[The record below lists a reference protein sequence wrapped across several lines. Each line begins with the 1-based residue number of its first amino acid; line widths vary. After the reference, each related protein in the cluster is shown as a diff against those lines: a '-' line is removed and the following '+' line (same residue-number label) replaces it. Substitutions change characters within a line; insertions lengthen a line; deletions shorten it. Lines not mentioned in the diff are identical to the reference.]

1 VSTKTTTKTKQS
13 GEQKTTFDPAG
24 LRGYQQLQNPLVSSI
39 LQYLDDTARQ
49 TQEQLRIG
57 QGERAIGTAFG
68 SQFQNLASN
77 ALALGMPSAVAP
89 GYFQSQIARLG
100 RSRAGA
106 SAQNVIQNKFF
117 TDRSRQDMIRTGM
130 QFRPLQTGG
139 TFQSQGTTTQ
149 KKSGLGTWLPQVI
162 GAGVGLATG
171 GLSALAGGA
180 AGAGGGAAGGFSANQ
195 ALGSLPSQQNI
206 WQPQA
211 NNPLFGN
218 PYPAYNFGNR

>member
-1 VSTKTTTKTKQS
+1 MSTKTKTETKKS

-24 LRGYQQLQNPLVSSI
+24 LKGYQQLQNPLVQGI

-68 SQFQNLASN
+68 SQFQNLTQN
-77 ALALGMPSAVAP
+77 ALALGMPSASAP

-100 RSRAGA
+100 RARAGA

-117 TDRSRQDMIRTGM
+117 TDRSRQEMIRTGM

-139 TFQSQGTTTQ
+139 TFQTQGTSTQ
-149 KKSGLGTWLPQVI
+149 RTSGLGTWLPQLAGAAI
-162 GAGVGLATG
+162 GAAGAFATG
-171 GLSALAGGA
+171 GASLA
-180 AGAGGGAAGGFSANQ
+180 AGAGGGGGFSGSQ
-195 ALGSLPSQQNI
+195 ALGAIPFQQNI
-206 WQPQA
+206 WQPAA
-211 NNPLFGN
+211 NNPLFGQ
-218 PYPAYNFGNR
+218 PYQGFNFGGGK